1 MQEVLAAI
9 DAKNNALIHAFK
21 QRDAA
26 QVAAIYADDATLMPP
41 HNDVLRGREAIER
54 FFRKGIGMG
63 VHDFRIETTEVDA
76 REDLAYEVGRF
87 QRRIST
93 VRGDELTDTCKYV
106 MLWRRHAEGW
116 RPQSDIWNSAGPV
129 EREAIAAP
137 AQAAPAEVAAAPAY
151 EEVEPVETIEP
162 VEEAVEAVEAVEET
176 GYEEPAQDHH
186 HEETQIVSED
196 DLQPV
201 E

>member
-9 DAKNNALIHAFK
+9 DAKNNALIHAFQ

-41 HNDVLRGREAIER
+41 HNDMLRGREAIEQ

-63 VHDFRIETTEVDA
+63 LHDFRIETLEVDA

-87 QRRIST
+87 QRKVST

-106 MLWRRHAEGW
+106 MLWRRHPEGW
-116 RPQSDIWNSAGPV
+116 RPQSDIWNSAGPT
-129 EREAIAAP
+129 EREVLAAP
-137 AQAAPAEVAAAPAY
+137 ESAAPAY
-151 EEVEPVETIEP
+151 QEPVAVQEVHEIET
-162 VEEAVEAVEAVEET
+162 VEAVEAVEPVET
-176 GYEEPAQDHH
+176 YEEQP
-186 HEETQIVSED
+186 EPTQIVSEE